1 MARDP
6 WAYREVAVESVFD
19 PVSGRLAVR
28 PVAGQAYAQSM
39 RVQCSRKLADPDV
52 YPAGTRFL
60 IRAKLTDRLGGTPF
74 LYAWHGDPVVV
85 LTPAQARSFLDEY
98 RRRRI

>member
-6 WAYREVAVESVFD
+6 WAYRDVAVESVAD
-19 PVSGRLAVR
+19 PRSGRLR
-28 PVAGQAYAQSM
+28 IKPVAGQAYATAM
-39 RVQCSRKLADPDV
+39 RVQCAARLADPDL

-60 IRAKLTDRLGGTPF
+60 VRTKLTDRGGAPY
-74 LYAWHGDPVVV
+74 LYAWHGDPVKV
-85 LTPAQARSFLDEY
+85 LSKREAVFFLNEY

>member
-6 WAYREVAVESVFD
+6 WAYREVAVESVLD
-19 PVSGRLAVR
+19 PRTGALRIK
-28 PVAGQAYAQSM
+28 PMAGQAYATSM
-39 RVQCSRKLADPDV
+39 RVQCARALADPSA

-60 IRAKLTDRLGGTPF
+60 ISAKLTDRNGGAPF
-74 LYAWHGDPVVV
+74 LYAYHGDPVRV
-85 LTPAQARSFLDEY
+85 LSDREAEFFLDEY

>member
-1 MARDP
+1 VARDP
-6 WAYREVAVESVFD
+6 WAYREVAVESVPD
-19 PVSGRLAVR
+19 PGSGRLVLK

-39 RVQCSRKLADPDV
+39 KVQCSRKLADPAL

-60 IRAKLTDRLGGTPF
+60 IKAKLTDRQGGAPF
-74 LYAWHGDPVVV
+74 LYAYHGDPVVV

>member
-6 WAYREVAVESVFD
+6 WAYREVAVESAPD
-19 PVSGRLAVR
+19 PRTGKLRIK
-28 PVAGQAYAQSM
+28 PVPGQAYSTAM
-39 RVQCSRKLADPDV
+39 RVQCARALSDPAC

-60 IRAKLTDRLGGTPF
+60 IRAKLTDRGGAPF
-74 LYAWHGDPVVV
+74 LYAWHGDPVKV
-85 LTPAQARSFLDEY
+85 LGKREAASFLDEY

>member
-6 WAYREVAVESVFD
+6 WAYRDVAVESVLD
-19 PVSGRLAVR
+19 AHSGRLR
-28 PVAGQAYAQSM
+28 IKPVAGQAYSTAM
-39 RVQCSRKLADPDV
+39 RVQCSRRLADPEQ

-60 IRAKLTDRLGGTPF
+60 VRAKLTDRGGAPF
-74 LYAWHGDPVVV
+74 LYAWHGDAVQV
-85 LTPAQARSFLDEY
+85 LGKREAQLFLNEY

>member
-1 MARDP
+1 VARDP
-6 WAYREVAVESVFD
+6 WAYREVAVESVPD
-19 PVSGRLAVR
+19 PASGRLVVR
-28 PVAGQAYAQSM
+28 PVGGQAYAQSM
-39 RVQCSRKLADPDV
+39 KVQCSHKLSDPAL

-60 IRAKLTDRLGGTPF
+60 IKAKLTDRQGGAPF
-74 LYAWHGDPVVV
+74 LYAYHGDPVVV

>member
-6 WAYREVAVESVFD
+6 WAYRDVAVESVVD
-19 PVSGRLAVR
+19 ACSGGLRIK
-28 PVAGQAYAQSM
+28 PVAGQAYSTGM
-39 RVQCSRKLADPDV
+39 RVQCARSLRDPDI

-60 IRAKLTDRLGGTPF
+60 IRAKLTDRGGAPF
-74 LYAWHGDPVVV
+74 LYAWHGDPVKV
-85 LTPAQARSFLDEY
+85 LGKREAASFLDEY

>member
-6 WAYREVAVESVFD
+6 WAYRDVAVESFID
-19 PVSGRLAVR
+19 PRTGALRIR
-28 PVAGQAYAQSM
+28 PMAGQAYATSM
-39 RVQCSRKLADPDV
+39 RVQCARALRDPDR

-60 IRAKLTDRLGGTPF
+60 VRAKLTDRMGGAPF
-74 LYAWHGDPVVV
+74 LYAHHGDAVRV
-85 LTPAQARSFLDEY
+85 LSGRELASFLDEY

>member
-6 WAYREVAVESVFD
+6 WAYRDVAVESVID
-19 PVSGRLAVR
+19 PRSGRLTIK
-28 PVAGQAYAQSM
+28 PVAGQAYSTAM
-39 RVQCSRKLADPDV
+39 RVQCSRMLVDPER

-60 IRAKLTDRLGGTPF
+60 IRAKLTDRGGAPF
-74 LYAWHGDPVVV
+74 LYAWHGDPVKV
-85 LTPAQARSFLDEY
+85 LGKREAASFLDEY

>member
-6 WAYREVAVESVFD
+6 WAYRDVAVESVVD
-19 PVSGRLAVR
+19 PRTGALRIR
-28 PVAGQAYAQSM
+28 PMAGQAYATSM
-39 RVQCSRKLADPDV
+39 RVQCARSLRDPAL

-60 IRAKLTDRLGGTPF
+60 ISAKLTDRMGGAPF
-74 LYAWHGDPVVV
+74 LYAHHGDAVKV
-85 LTPAQARSFLDEY
+85 LSGRELASFLDEY

>member
-6 WAYREVAVESVFD
+6 WAYREVAVESFAD
-19 PVSGRLAVR
+19 PRTGQLRIR
-28 PVAGQAYAQSM
+28 PVAGQAYATSM
-39 RVQCSRKLADPDV
+39 RVHCSRTLRDPGL

-60 IRAKLTDRLGGTPF
+60 IRAKLTDRGGAPY
-74 LYAWHGDPVVV
+74 LYAHHGDEVKV
-85 LTPAQARSFLDEY
+85 LAGRELQSFMDEY